1 MKKIF
6 CILATVCMLG
16 SFSMTAYAED
26 DLLMTTARVDEGV
39 VAEVSVANDAIVTN
53 EAVVDDVLSDDKME
67 KYGVENTAEGV
78 VAENEV
84 LEEAQGVYTTG
95 AVSNDYSQALNVIKN
110 YREQAINDN
119 NEVVLQ
125 AVDNDLKQI
134 INYKA
139 ETRTIIIDSI
149 HFTISVILLIINSIL
164 TVLLLRSIKA
174 KA

>member
-39 VAEVSVANDAIVTN
+39 VANDVIVD
-53 EAVVDDVLSDDKME
+53 EVLSDDKIE
-67 KYGVENTAEGV
+67 KHGVENTADDI
-78 VAENEV
+78 VADENGIVDEV
-84 LEEAQGVYTTG
+84 QGVYTTG
-95 AVSNDYSQALNVIKN
+95 VISNDYSQALNVIKN

-139 ETRTIIIDSI
+139 ETRTIIIDSVR
-149 HFTISVILLIINSIL
+149 FTISVILLIINIIL
-164 TVLLLRSIKA
+164 TVLLLKSIKA